1 MYNKEYNLSIQPS
14 SDNTEFKTLSYDE
27 RAQGWI
33 SFYNFK
39 PSQSFSVKNRHY
51 TTTGSSLYIHD
62 SATVNY
68 GSFYGVDY
76 PSSVKFIFNPNPSN
90 EKVFNTINY
99 EGSNGW
105 EVTQLESDRTGAGTS
120 LNSSSFA
127 FDQANSVLS
136 FVQGAYDS
144 ANPPNTGISATV
156 QPIFRAGFDRKE
168 NKYCANII
176 NNTQANFAA
185 QGTIQGE
192 VVFGNQISGIKGFF
206 GVVTMQTDSV
216 TDIGGFK
223 ELFAVSSNYTFSS
236 GY

>member
-1 MYNKEYNLSIQPS
+1 MYKRQ
-14 SDNTEFKTLSYDE
+14 
-27 RAQGWI
+27 
-33 SFYNFK
+33 
-39 PSQSFSVKNRHY
+39 
-51 TTTGSSLYIHD
+51 
-62 SATVNY
+62 
-68 GSFYGVDY
+68 
-76 PSSVKFIFNPNPSN
+76 
-90 EKVFNTINY
+90 KVFNTINY

-105 EVTQLESDRTGAGTS
+105 EVTKLESDRTGAGTS

-127 FDQANSVLS
+127 FDQANPVLS
-136 FVQGAYDS
+136 FVEGAYDS
-144 ANPPNTGISATV
+144 APTPNTGTSATV

-192 VVFGNQISGIKGFF
+192 VIYGDQISGIKGFF
-206 GVVTMQTDSV
+206 GIVTMQTDSV
-216 TDIGGFK
+216 TNVGGFK

>member
-1 MYNKEYNLSIQPS
+1 MKKYLTQLITKDL
-14 SDNTEFKTLSYDE
+14 
-27 RAQGWI
+27 
-33 SFYNFK
+33 
-39 PSQSFSVKNRHY
+39 
-51 TTTGSSLYIHD
+51 
-62 SATVNY
+62 
-68 GSFYGVDY
+68 
-76 PSSVKFIFNPNPSN
+76 PNPSN

-105 EVTQLESDRTGAGTS
+105 EVTKLESDRTGAGTS

-127 FDQANSVLS
+127 FDQANPVLS

-144 ANPPNTGISATV
+144 APTPNTGTSATV

-192 VVFGNQISGIKGFF
+192 VIYGDQISGIKGFF
-206 GVVTMQTDSV
+206 GFWCCYNANWQRNRRWR
-216 TDIGGFK
+216 F
-223 ELFAVSSNYTFSS
+223 
-236 GY
+236 